1 MLKSF
6 YDGSRKLF
14 KLPAPK
20 VTGLSNMLNPT
31 LNSSHHYRKQGFL
44 GFQAVLGGHEALDK

>member
-6 YDGSRKLF
+6 YDDSIKLL

-44 GFQAVLGGHEALDK
+44 GFQAVLGGHESLDK